1 MPFDSWTRWSIN
13 DRGRG
18 WKGNVINKRAGTRGG
33 EGTNVIL
40 QRSKN
45 RKTRLRA
52 DVTSGPADTMALNR
66 AEQVTDSI
74 RFSSYVFLF
83 NPCVAEPSFIAIF
96 RSTSFRIIP
105 AQHSRWKKIK
115 IAFFLLPNEKRIERS
130 FSVAENHP
138 GRCAREMHTSIDGE
152 STYVRTTKFPS
163 CSTRA
168 FNFDFRRRFNHR
180 R

>member
-1 MPFDSWTRWSIN
+1 MPFDSSTRRSIN

-105 AQHSRWKKIK
+105 AQRSRWKKIK
-115 IAFFLLPNEKRIERS
+115 IAFFFCQTISVERS

-138 GRCAREMHTSIDGE
+138 GRCAPEMHTSIDGK

>member
-1 MPFDSWTRWSIN
+1 MANLSFDSSTRRSIN

-96 RSTSFRIIP
+96 RSTSFRIIRATFP
-105 AQHSRWKKIK
+105 LEKDKNRFFSFAKRSRSND
-115 IAFFLLPNEKRIERS
+115 LSP
-130 FSVAENHP
+130 
-138 GRCAREMHTSIDGE
+138 
-152 STYVRTTKFPS
+152 
-163 CSTRA
+163 
-168 FNFDFRRRFNHR
+168 
-180 R
+180 